1 MTLTD
6 LIQNPWVQY
15 GGLFLAVAGVPLLL
29 FLLFRPRK
37 NPLPPPAD
45 EDGSLSGVGMKSGLV
60 LGDMT
65 AALAKQLPGQQDRDQ
80 QQILPLIR
88 QGGNYRPTALL
99 EFQAVRAALVLVPLV
114 AAVATALLV
123 DISQIP
129 IVLVVGLILA
139 AAGFAIPRAILSGRA
154 RNRVDEIERGL
165 PVFADLL
172 AIALLAGQSLMG
184 GMKRVA
190 DQLRGSF
197 QGLTEELDIV
207 IRQGELLSLSA
218 AFEQWAERSQVN
230 EIRNVAVII
239 TQSQKLGNDPSA
251 VLMEFANN
259 MRVTLR
265 QRADTQ
271 AQKTTFYALFPTI
284 FCMWL
289 PAVVLLVGPLYFEFA
304 RGRDATKK
312 AFREGNEELQRIQQ
326 GQQPTPPPD
335 PLPGQ

>member
-1 MTLTD
+1 MNLNE

-15 GGLFLAVAGVPLLL
+15 GGVFLAVTGVPLLL

-37 NPLPPPAD
+37 NPVPPPAD
-45 EDGSLSGVGMKSGLV
+45 DDASQSGTKLV
-60 LGDMT
+60 MGDMT
-65 AALAKQLPGQQDRDQ
+65 DAFAKQLPGQTDRDK

-88 QGGNYRPTALL
+88 QGGNYRPQALL
-99 EFQAVRAALVLVPLV
+99 EFQAVRAVLVLVPVV
-114 AAVATALLV
+114 AAIATALLV
-123 DISQIP
+123 DTSQIP
-129 IVLVVGLILA
+129 VVLVVGMA
-139 AAGFAIPRAILSGRA
+139 VAVAGFALPRVFVASRA
-154 RNRVDEIERGL
+154 RRRTHEMERAL

-197 QGLTEELDIV
+197 PALTEELDIV
-207 IRQGELLSLSA
+207 IRQGELLSLSS

-265 QRADTQ
+265 QRADAQ
-271 AQKTTFYALFPTI
+271 AARTSFYALFPTI
-284 FCMWL
+284 LCMWV
-289 PAVVLLVGPLYFEFA
+289 PALVLLVGPIVFQFA
-304 RGRDATKK
+304 EQRKAIRDS
-312 AFREGNEELQRIQQ
+312 FNQSSPELERLRQQ
-326 GQQPTPPPD
+326 QQTPPQ
-335 PLPGQ
+335 PLPPAQ

>member
-1 MTLTD
+1 MNLTE
-6 LIQNPWVQY
+6 LIQNPWLQY
-15 GGLFLAVAGVPLLL
+15 GGVFLAVTGVPLLL

-37 NPLPPPAD
+37 NPVPPPAPD
-45 EDGSLSGVGMKSGLV
+45 DDASHSGTKLV
-60 LGDMT
+60 MGDMT
-65 AALAKQLPGQQDRDQ
+65 DAFAKQLPGQQDRDK

-88 QGGNYRPTALL
+88 QGGNYRPSALL
-99 EFQAVRAALVLVPLV
+99 EFQAVRAVLVLVPLV

-129 IVLVVGLILA
+129 IALLSGLALA
-139 AAGFAIPRAILSGRA
+139 MLGFAVPRVIVASRA
-154 RNRVDEIERGL
+154 RRRVAEVERAL

-197 QGLTEELDIV
+197 PSLTEELDIV
-207 IRQGELLSLSA
+207 IRQGELLNLA
-218 AFEQWAERSQVN
+218 GAFEQWAERSQVN

-271 AQKTTFYALFPTI
+271 AQKTSFYALFPTI
-284 FCMWL
+284 LCMWV
-289 PAVVLLVGPLYFEFA
+289 PALVLLIGPVIFEFNERRKEA
-304 RGRDATKK
+304 RN
-312 AFREGNEELQRIQQ
+312 AFEEGNAELQRQQ
-326 GQQPTPPPD
+326 QAKQPQTRPA
-335 PLPGQ
+335 LPGP

>member
-1 MTLTD
+1 MNLTE
-6 LIQNPWVQY
+6 LIQNPWLQY
-15 GGLFLAVAGVPLLL
+15 GGVFLAVTGVPLLL

-37 NPLPPPAD
+37 NPVPPPAQD
-45 EDGSLSGVGMKSGLV
+45 DDASHPGTKLV
-60 LGDMT
+60 MGDMT
-65 AALAKQLPGQQDRDQ
+65 DAFAKQLPGQDRDK

-88 QGGNYRPTALL
+88 QGGNYRPQALL
-99 EFQAVRAALVLVPLV
+99 EFQAVRAVLVLVPLV

-123 DISQIP
+123 DTAQIP
-129 IVLVVGLILA
+129 IALVGGLMLA
-139 AAGFAIPRAILSGRA
+139 MAGFALPRVFVASRA
-154 RNRVDEIERGL
+154 RRRVAEVERAL

-197 QGLTEELDIV
+197 PALTEELDIV
-207 IRQGELLSLSA
+207 IRQGELLNLA
-218 AFEQWAERSQVN
+218 GAFEQWAERSQVN

-265 QRADTQ
+265 QRADAQ
-271 AQKTTFYALFPTI
+271 AQRTSFYALFPTI
-284 FCMWL
+284 LCMWV
-289 PAVVLLVGPLYFEFA
+289 PALVLLVGPVIFEFA
-304 RGRDATKK
+304 ERR
-312 AFREGNEELQRIQQ
+312 REARNAYEDGNAELQRQQ
-326 GQQPTPPPD
+326 QARQPQTPPA
-335 PLPGQ
+335 LPGP

>member
-1 MTLTD
+1 MNLTE
-6 LIQNPWVQY
+6 LIQNPWLQY
-15 GGLFLAVAGVPLLL
+15 GGVFLAVTGVPLLL

-37 NPLPPPAD
+37 NPVPPPAD
-45 EDGSLSGVGMKSGLV
+45 DDASQSGTKLV
-60 LGDMT
+60 MGDMT
-65 AALAKQLPGQQDRDQ
+65 DAFAKQLPGQDRDK

-88 QGGNYRPTALL
+88 QGGNYRPQALL
-99 EFQAVRAALVLVPLV
+99 EFQAVRAVLVLVPVV

-123 DISQIP
+123 DIGQIP
-129 IVLVVGLILA
+129 FVLLAGLVLA
-139 AAGFAIPRAILSGRA
+139 MLGFALPRIFVASRA
-154 RNRVDEIERGL
+154 RRRVAEVERGL

-197 QGLTEELDIV
+197 PSLTEELDIV
-207 IRQGELLSLSA
+207 IRQGELLSLA
-218 AFEQWAERSQVN
+218 GAFEQWAERSQVN

-271 AQKTTFYALFPTI
+271 AQKTSFYALFPTI
-284 FCMWL
+284 LCMWV
-289 PAVVLLVGPLYFEFA
+289 PALVLLVGPIIFEFA
-304 RGRDATKK
+304 ERRKETRK
-312 AFREGNEELQRIQQ
+312 AFEDGNAEIQRQQ
-326 GQQPTPPPD
+326 QARQPQTPPA
-335 PLPGQ
+335 LPGQ